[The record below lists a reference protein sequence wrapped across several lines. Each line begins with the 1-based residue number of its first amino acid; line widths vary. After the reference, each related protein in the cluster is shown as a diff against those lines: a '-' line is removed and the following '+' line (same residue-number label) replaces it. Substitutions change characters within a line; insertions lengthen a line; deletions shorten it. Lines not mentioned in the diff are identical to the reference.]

1 MGYQTTSKNTLI
13 FYSGYGKL
21 LFVGLNHVIK
31 HNGVSQTMKNLL
43 SDLSAAMKHADNV
56 VGTAYNES
64 KGKKYAK
71 TPETLN
77 YARSILAQHNLSV
90 CFMPGRYKPK
100 VIESKTRDGKIFK
113 EQAGVA
119 SLDYYV
125 VHISGEMMKGTA
137 SMPVNIWNVGLSS
150 ADKAMGAWTILTRKI
165 VLGLLGVVEVDSAE
179 KTLEYAQNA
188 AAAEEDALSD
198 AITAMNAASGIEE
211 RRAVYA
217 KAKPKLSVKASA
229 SLLKIAQE
237 LNAKEENSVDT
248 VAQAWVGIF
257 AKEKAS

>member
-1 MGYQTTSKNTLI
+1 
-13 FYSGYGKL
+13 
-21 LFVGLNHVIK
+21 
-31 HNGVSQTMKNLL
+31 MKNLL
-43 SDLSAAMKHADNV
+43 SDLSAAMKRADNV
-56 VGTAYNES
+56 VGTSRNDA
-64 KGKKYAK
+64 KGTTYAN
-71 TPETLN
+71 TPESLN
-77 YARSILAQHNLSV
+77 YARSILMQHNLSV
-90 CFMPGRYKPK
+90 CFMPGRYEPHI
-100 VIESKTRDGKIFK
+100 IESKTKDGRVFQ

-119 SLDYYV
+119 SLDYTV
-125 VHISGEMMKGTA
+125 IHASGEIMTGTA
-137 SMPVNIWNVGLSS
+137 SMPVNIGNIGLSS

-237 LNAKEENSVDT
+237 LNAKEENAVDT
-248 VAQAWVGIF
+248 VAKAWVGIF